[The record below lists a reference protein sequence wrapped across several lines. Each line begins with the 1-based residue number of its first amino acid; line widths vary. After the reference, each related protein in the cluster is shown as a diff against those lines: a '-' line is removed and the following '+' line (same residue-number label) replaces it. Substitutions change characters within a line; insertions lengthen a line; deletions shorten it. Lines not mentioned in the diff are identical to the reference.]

1 MNRKGFLRFGT
12 LTLCTVFTVAGMNV
26 AEQLLVGAGQKI
38 SHSDRVLAQTA
49 VQQKQVSAV
58 SIIPKPAEPPPIISI
73 SLNGQVIDGSL
84 TKGDRTLGNSS
95 FAGSFSK
102 FYQFQGRAGQKVV
115 IEMTSQKINPALVL
129 YQQIS
134 SQGQGKEIAK
144 NDDREPGDFNAQI
157 VTTLPEDGVYVI
169 AATSADREETGSY
182 RLRATA
188 NPLKEGYEIG
198 YTSNIESGMSGGA
211 IINYQRKFI
220 GINGRSTSNI
230 DYIYQD
236 GSLPSDEELKE
247 MRSSSS
253 WGIPI
258 STVLALIN
266 PDILKEYRLPSPVT
280 NASIPSIKL
289 TGWLGEL
296 EEKAKKITVRIDNGQ
311 NLSNGSGVII
321 AREGSTYTVL
331 TAAHVICREDDKKPC
346 INSEY
351 KIYTSDG
358 SSYRVDNSTIKTSG
372 SVDLAIVKFNSD
384 NDYEVATLA
393 DYNPNDNAYIFTAG
407 YPKLGNNYPWKFTIG
422 RIYSKERGLLQT
434 QEVDFI
440 VNKRQ
445 VGWEITSEDTISQET
460 RLRFEQLQR
469 EQLRRY
475 AEDRRERSGR
485 GGLPSSMPNV
495 GRQIFYIRQP
505 IVVTSAN
512 TLAGGY
518 ELVYTSI
525 TYGGM
530 SGGPVLDSGGNVIGI
545 HGRAESE
552 KVEGSNINNGGIQ
565 TGYSLGVPISTFL
578 ELEEKFRVESLKVS
592 PSVLSGTPPL
602 NLEQVNSIEQ
612 AFLSANFIPGNADD
626 IYLLEKGNQL
636 WRLARYEEAVK
647 TFDEASKVR
656 SSHTYLA
663 YYGKGLALLS
673 QGKDKYQDAVAAFE
687 KAAFHNHKYFPAF
700 LMQSVLYRELNELD
714 KALQAINQAIEI
726 QQNNPNL
733 YNHKGLVLRGLK
745 RYVEAKAALTKA
757 IEIAPHAAFYNNRG
771 LVNEDMQR
779 LLNADLSQQ
788 DWNEALADYTK
799 AIELNPIFYE
809 AYENRGTLYKEKGNY
824 ELAIQDFTDLINKF
838 VNLLHVSAPNIR
850 WNPQTGK
857 PFLFVDDGLINHK
870 VTKALYN
877 RGKVYLQKG
886 DYASAINDF
895 FQVILENPENP
906 ENIDVYYHR
915 GVAYIKQ
922 KEWNLAL
929 PDLNKFIEINSEHI
943 DALYNRG
950 SVYYQQKQYQLALN
964 DYNRVISL
972 SLQNQNNHADCNQLA
987 INCNLSLAAFNRV
1000 TELNAYLAPLYI
1012 NRANIYVEQQKWNLA
1027 LDEYNRIITLNPE
1040 YEISINLNPLYASA
1054 YKNRALAYRERGE
1067 KQKAI
1072 SDLQKAAQLFQIQN
1086 NTANYEEVM
1095 NLLKQ

>member
-1 MNRKGFLRFGT
+1 MNRNLALILPLLLLQFPSLALEKPSSYLSQAAVDNSSCEIKAEDGDDYSDKQLQTLAKRITVRVVGDNNGGSGT
-12 LTLCTVFTVAGMNV
+12 LLAKKGNTYLVVTNSHVVRGVNSINLQTSDGKTYAAQIVPKTNFEKFDLA
-26 AEQLLVGAGQKI
+26 LL
-38 SHSDRVLAQTA
+38 
-49 VQQKQVSAV
+49 
-58 SIIPKPAEPPPIISI
+58 
-73 SLNGQVIDGSL
+73 
-84 TKGDRTLGNSS
+84 
-95 FAGSFSK
+95 
-102 FYQFQGRAGQKVV
+102 QFQSNQNYCLPKEIAASVPDTDTSVMAAGYSFEKGQIVFRSGKV
-115 IEMTSQKINPALVL
+115 
-129 YQQIS
+129 QQIS
-134 SQGQGKEIAK
+134 SK
-144 NDDREPGDFNAQI
+144 
-157 VTTLPEDGVYVI
+157 
-169 AATSADREETGSY
+169 
-182 RLRATA
+182 
-188 NPLKEGYEIG
+188 PLKEGYEIG
-198 YTSNIESGMSGGA
+198 YSSDIEQGMSGGA
-211 IINYQRKFI
+211 ILNSRGELI
-220 GINGRSTSNI
+220 GINGRSAYPILNTG
-230 DYIYQD
+230 YAYPD
-236 GSLPSDEELKE
+236 GSRPTEEEIKQ
-247 MRSSSS
+247 MRKFS

-266 PDILKEYRLPSPVT
+266 PDILKEYHLPSPVI

-296 EEKAKKITVRIDNGQ
+296 EEKAKKITVRIDKGQ
-311 NLSNGSGVII
+311 NFSNGSGVII
-321 AREGSTYTVL
+321 AREGNTYTVL
-331 TAAHVICREDDKKPC
+331 TAAHVVCGEDDKKPC
-346 INSEY
+346 IDSEY
-351 KIYTSDG
+351 KISTSDG

-372 SVDLAIVKFNSD
+372 SVDLAIVKFNS
-384 NDYEVATLA
+384 NKDYEIATLA

-407 YPKLGNNYPWKFTIG
+407 YPNLGNNSPWKFTVG
-422 RIYSKERGLLQT
+422 RISSKERGLLKT

-460 RLRFEQLQR
+460 RLRFEQLQK

-475 AEDRRERSGR
+475 AEDRRQRSGQ
-485 GGLPSSMPNV
+485 GGLLSFMPDV
-495 GRQIFYIRQP
+495 GEQTAYISKP
-505 IVVTSAN
+505 KVVASAN
-512 TLAGGY
+512 TLIGGY

-530 SGGPVLDSGGNVIGI
+530 SGGPVLDSSGNVIGI

-578 ELEEKFRVESLKVS
+578 ELEKKFRVRSLNVS
-592 PSVLSGTPPL
+592 PNVFSGTPPL
-602 NLEQVNSIEQ
+602 NLDQVNSIEQ

-636 WRLARYEEAVK
+636 WRLGRYEEAVK
-647 TFDEASKVR
+647 TFDEARKVI
-656 SSHTYLA
+656 SSHTYLG

-687 KAAFHNHKYFPAF
+687 KAAFHNHKYSPAY

-714 KALQAINQAIEI
+714 KALQVINQAIEI
-726 QQNNPNL
+726 QPKKPNL

-771 LVNEDMQR
+771 LINEDMQR
-779 LLNADLSQQ
+779 LIDADLSQQ

-799 AIELNPIFYE
+799 AIELNPRFYE
-809 AYENRGTLYKEKGNY
+809 AYENRGTLYKKKGNY

-838 VNLLHVSAPNIR
+838 VNLLHISAPDIR

-886 DYASAINDF
+886 DYTSAINDF

-929 PDLNKFIEINSEHI
+929 PDLNKFIERNSEHI

-950 SVYYQQKQYQLALN
+950 SVYYQQKQYELALN

-972 SLQNQNNHADCNQLA
+972 SLQNQNNYANCNQLA
-987 INCNLSLAAFNRV
+987 INCNLPLVIVNRV

-1040 YEISINLNPLYASA
+1040 CEISINLNPLYASA
-1054 YKNRALAYRERGE
+1054 YKNRALVYRERGE

-1072 SDLQKAAQLFQIQN
+1072 PDLQKAAQLFKTQKNI
-1086 NTANYEEVM
+1086 AAYEAAM
-1095 NLLKQ
+1095 NLLKELQK